1 MVLDDTIIISPY
13 FPPSTHYDGQC
24 KVYNM
29 LFRARRLGCEVYL
42 GTGTLSHSVRRAR
55 LSILVALLDV
65 PTSIENWSLGLA
77 LLCPFRETSLESLP
91 QRKFSRTVL

>member
-42 GTGTLSHSVRRAR
+42 GTRMLSHSVGHAR
-55 LSILVALLDV
+55 HSVLVALLGV
-65 PTSIENWSLGLA
+65 LTSIED
-77 LLCPFRETSLESLP
+77 
-91 QRKFSRTVL
+91 